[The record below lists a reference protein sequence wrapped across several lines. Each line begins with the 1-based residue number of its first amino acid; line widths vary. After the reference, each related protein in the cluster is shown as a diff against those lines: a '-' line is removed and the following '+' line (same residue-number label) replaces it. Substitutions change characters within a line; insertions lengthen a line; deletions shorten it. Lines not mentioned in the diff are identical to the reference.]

1 MNHCKIQDQEC
12 SPEPTPTPI
21 AIKVSSTPLL
31 FLKALINAISHES
44 MLPATA

>member
-1 MNHCKIQDQEC
+1 MNHCKIQDQEYFL
-12 SPEPTPTPI
+12 EPKPIPI
-21 AIKVSSTPLL
+21 AIKVSSAPLL